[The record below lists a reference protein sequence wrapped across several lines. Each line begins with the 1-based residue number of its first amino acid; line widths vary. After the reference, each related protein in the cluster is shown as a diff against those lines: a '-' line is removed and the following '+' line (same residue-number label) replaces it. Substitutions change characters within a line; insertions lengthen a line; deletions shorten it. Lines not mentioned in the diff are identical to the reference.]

1 MSETR
6 PATLINMPTTVRGF
20 CYHDGDGEEFVI
32 LNSRLTREA
41 NQKTWLHEQEHI
53 QNGELYDQTYN
64 EYGGEENEETDHNDP
79 DPGAGP
85 AGARPG

>member
-1 MSETR
+1 MSETK
-6 PATLINMPTTVRGF
+6 PAKLMDLPTTVRGF

-53 QNGELYDQTYN
+53 QNGDMYNPNYN
-64 EYGGEENEETDHNDP
+64 EYGGEK
-79 DPGAGP
+79 
-85 AGARPG
+85 

>member
-1 MSETR
+1 MSETK
-6 PATLINMPTTVRGF
+6 PAKLMDLPTTVRGF

-53 QNGELYDQTYN
+53 QNGDMYN
-64 EYGGEENEETDHNDP
+64 PNYIEYGGEENEETDHPDP
-79 DPGAGP
+79 DPGVGP